1 MTTQTKNQN
10 KETFEYKA
18 EMKQLLQ
25 LIAHSLYTHPEVF
38 IRELVSNSSDALNKI
53 RFKKLTEKNVY
64 QADKEL
70 RIDIKIDEEKQTF
83 SISDTGIGMTKENL
97 INQLGTVAKSG
108 TSEFL
113 QQLKK
118 SKENVE
124 GSLIG
129 QFGVG
134 FYSVYMVTD
143 KISVKTR
150 NYEEG
155 STGYKWTSKGDEKFE
170 ITDTKK
176 EDRGTQIYFKLK
188 DEYKEFATESR
199 VRGILKKYSNFIEY
213 PIYLNGE
220 KINTVDA
227 IWQKSKSEISTE
239 DANEFYKFIS
249 NDYQDPFDY
258 IHLDLEGVVSFK
270 SLVFFPKKAP
280 MNMFADDFRTT
291 LHLYTNKV
299 FIQDDADWLLP
310 DYLRFCKGVIDT
322 SDLPLNVS
330 REVTQ
335 HSPVMTKIKNIITG
349 KILGE
354 FENWAKND
362 VEKYNTFYKE
372 FGTML
377 KTGLN
382 SDFSNRDRIS
392 KLLRFQTSKR
402 EELISFD
409 QYLELA
415 NKETK
420 KIYYLSAESLEAAK
434 RNPNLEYFKKNDIEV
449 IFLTDPIDSFVIPQ
463 LYQYEENLLVSIDK
477 EELENDEIK
486 DENDSNKASDK
497 FVAAIKEVLGE
508 KVADVKKSKRLV
520 DSPCTIVAGKDGMD
534 VHTERMMKMMDKTFE
549 GAKKVFEV
557 NLNHKILQNLT
568 KYFDEKG
575 VDERFKTV
583 VEQLYGSALLIE
595 GELKNPADYVAK
607 VYEMIEEQTN

>member
-1 MTTQTKNQN
+1 MTTQTKKQI

-64 QADKEL
+64 QPDKEL

-83 SISDTGIGMTKENL
+83 SISDTGIGMTKDNL

-113 QQLKK
+113 EQLKK
-118 SKENVE
+118 GKQKAD

-155 STGYKWTSKGDEKFE
+155 SEAYKWTSKGDEKFE
-170 ITDTKK
+170 ITEAKK

-188 DEYKEFATESR
+188 DEYKEFASESR

-227 IWQKSKSEISTE
+227 IWQKSKSEITTE
-239 DANEFYKFIS
+239 EANEFYKFIS
-249 NDYQDPFDY
+249 TDYQDPFDY
-258 IHLDLEGVVSFK
+258 IHLDLEGIVTFK
-270 SLVFFPKKAP
+270 ALVFFPKKAP

-299 FIQDDADWLLP
+299 FIQDNADWLLP

-335 HSPVMTKIKNIITG
+335 HSPVMAKIKNIITG

-362 VEKYNTFYKE
+362 VEKFNAFYKE

-382 SDFSNRDRIS
+382 SDFSNRERIS

-402 EELISFD
+402 DELTSFD
-409 QYLELA
+409 QYLETA
-415 NKETK
+415 DKELK
-420 KIYYLSAESLEAAK
+420 KIYYLSAESLESAK

-463 LYQYEENLLVSIDK
+463 LYQYDEHQLVSIDK
-477 EELENDEIK
+477 EELDNEENK
-486 DENDSNKASDK
+486 DGEDNKESVK
-497 FVAAIKEVLGE
+497 IVTAIKEILGD
-508 KVADVKKSKRLV
+508 KVADVKESKRLV

-534 VHTERMMKMMDKTFE
+534 AHTERMMKMMDNTFE

-568 KYFDEKG
+568 NYFNENGADDK
-575 VDERFKTV
+575 FNSV

-607 VYEMIEEQTN
+607 VYDMIEAHTN

>member
-1 MTTQTKNQN
+1 MTTQTKKQI

-64 QADKEL
+64 QPDKEL
-70 RIDIKIDEEKQTF
+70 RIDINIDEEKQTF
-83 SISDTGIGMTKENL
+83 SISDTGLGMTKDNL

-113 QQLKK
+113 AQLKK
-118 SKENVE
+118 GKEKAD

-155 STGYKWTSKGDEKFE
+155 SEGYKWTSKGDEKFE
-170 ITDTKK
+170 IAEAKK

-188 DEYKEFATESR
+188 DEYKEFATEAR
-199 VRGILKKYSNFIEY
+199 VRAILKKYSNFIEY

-220 KINTVDA
+220 EINTVDA
-227 IWQKSKSEISTE
+227 IWQKSKSEITPDE
-239 DANEFYKFIS
+239 ANEFYKFIS

-270 SLVFFPKKAP
+270 ALVFFPSKAP
-280 MNMFADDFRTT
+280 MNMFSDDFRTT

-299 FIQDDADWLLP
+299 FIQDNADWLLP

-335 HSPVMTKIKNIITG
+335 HSPVMAKIKNIITG
-349 KILGE
+349 KILSE
-354 FENWAKND
+354 FESWAKKD
-362 VEKYNTFYKE
+362 VEKFNTFYKE

-382 SDFSNRDRIS
+382 SDFSNRDRLS

-402 EELISFD
+402 DELTSFD

-415 NKETK
+415 DKEVK
-420 KIYYLSAESLEAAK
+420 KIYYLSAENLETAK
-434 RNPNLEYFKKNDIEV
+434 RNPNLEYFKKNEIEV
-449 IFLTDPIDSFVIPQ
+449 LFLTDPIDSFVIPQ
-463 LYQYEENLLVSIDK
+463 LYQYEDHELISIDK
-477 EELENDEIK
+477 ADLDNEEDADKEENKE
-486 DENDSNKASDK
+486 SDTL
-497 FVAAIKEVLGE
+497 VAAIKEILGD
-508 KVADVKKSKRLV
+508 KVADVKESKRLV

-534 VHTERMMKMMDKTFE
+534 AQTERMMKMMDKNFE

-557 NLNHKILQNLT
+557 NMDHNILKNLT
-568 KYFDEKG
+568 TYLDKNGTDDK
-575 VDERFKTV
+575 FKSI

-595 GELKNPADYVAK
+595 GELKNPSNYVAK
-607 VYEMIEEQTN
+607 VYDLIEANTN

>member
-1 MTTQTKNQN
+1 MTTQTKKQI

-64 QADKEL
+64 QPDKEL

-83 SISDTGIGMTKENL
+83 SISDTGIGMTKDNL

-113 QQLKK
+113 EQLKK
-118 SKENVE
+118 GKQKAD

-155 STGYKWTSKGDEKFE
+155 SEAYKWTSKGDEKFE
-170 ITDTKK
+170 ITEAKK

-188 DEYKEFATESR
+188 DEYKEFASESR

-227 IWQKSKSEISTE
+227 IWQKSKSEITTE
-239 DANEFYKFIS
+239 EANEFYKFIS
-249 NDYQDPFDY
+249 TDYQDPFDY
-258 IHLDLEGVVSFK
+258 IHLDLEGIVTFK
-270 SLVFFPKKAP
+270 ALVFFPKKAP

-299 FIQDDADWLLP
+299 FIQDNADWLLP

-335 HSPVMTKIKNIITG
+335 HSPVMAKIKNIITG

-362 VEKYNTFYKE
+362 VEKFNAFYKE

-382 SDFSNRDRIS
+382 SDFSNRERIS

-402 EELISFD
+402 DELTSFD
-409 QYLELA
+409 QYLETA
-415 NKETK
+415 DKELK
-420 KIYYLSAESLEAAK
+420 KIYYLSAESLESAK

-463 LYQYEENLLVSIDK
+463 LYQYDEHQLISIDK
-477 EELENDEIK
+477 EELDNEENK
-486 DENDSNKASDK
+486 DGEDNKESVK
-497 FVAAIKEVLGE
+497 IVTAIKEILGD
-508 KVADVKKSKRLV
+508 KVADVKESKRLV
-520 DSPCTIVAGKDGMD
+520 NSPCTIVAGKDGMD
-534 VHTERMMKMMDKTFE
+534 AHTERMMKMMDNTFE

-568 KYFDEKG
+568 NYFNENGADDK
-575 VDERFKTV
+575 FNSI

-607 VYEMIEEQTN
+607 VYDMIEAHTN

>member
-1 MTTQTKNQN
+1 MTTQTKKQI

-64 QADKEL
+64 QPDKEL

-83 SISDTGIGMTKENL
+83 SISDTGIGMTKDNL

-113 QQLKK
+113 EQLKK
-118 SKENVE
+118 GKQKAD

-155 STGYKWTSKGDEKFE
+155 SEAYKWTSKGDEKFE
-170 ITDTKK
+170 ITEAKK

-188 DEYKEFATESR
+188 DEYKEFASESR

-227 IWQKSKSEISTE
+227 IWQKSKSEITTE
-239 DANEFYKFIS
+239 EANEFYKFIS
-249 NDYQDPFDY
+249 TDYQDPFDY
-258 IHLDLEGVVSFK
+258 IHLDLEGIVTFK
-270 SLVFFPKKAP
+270 ALVFFPKKAP

-299 FIQDDADWLLP
+299 FIQDNADWLLP

-335 HSPVMTKIKNIITG
+335 HSPVMAKIKNIITG

-362 VEKYNTFYKE
+362 VEKFNAFYKE

-382 SDFSNRDRIS
+382 SDFSNRERIS

-402 EELISFD
+402 DELTSFD
-409 QYLELA
+409 QYLETA
-415 NKETK
+415 DKELK
-420 KIYYLSAESLEAAK
+420 KIYYLSAESLESAK

-463 LYQYEENLLVSIDK
+463 LYQYEEHQLVSIDK
-477 EELENDEIK
+477 EELDNEENK
-486 DENDSNKASDK
+486 DGEDNKESVK
-497 FVAAIKEVLGE
+497 IVTAIKEILGD
-508 KVADVKKSKRLV
+508 KVADVKESKRLV

-534 VHTERMMKMMDKTFE
+534 AHTERMMKMMDNSFE

-568 KYFDEKG
+568 NYFNENGADDK
-575 VDERFKTV
+575 FKSI

-607 VYEMIEEQTN
+607 VYDMIEAHTN

>member
-1 MTTQTKNQN
+1 MTTQTKKQI

-53 RFKKLTEKNVY
+53 RFKKLTEKYVY
-64 QADKEL
+64 QPDKEL

-83 SISDTGIGMTKENL
+83 SISDTGLGMTKDDL

-113 QQLKK
+113 AQLKK
-118 SKENVE
+118 GKDKAD

-143 KISVKTR
+143 KVSVKTR

-155 STGYKWTSKGDEKFE
+155 SVGYKWTSKGDEKFE
-170 ITDTKK
+170 ITEVKK

-188 DEYKEFATESR
+188 DEYKEFATEAR
-199 VRGILKKYSNFIEY
+199 VRAILKKYSNFIEY

-220 KINTVDA
+220 EINTVDA
-227 IWQKSKSEISTE
+227 IWQKSKSEITQE
-239 DANEFYKFIS
+239 EANEFYKFIS

-270 SLVFFPKKAP
+270 SLVFFPSKAP

-299 FIQDDADWLLP
+299 FIQDNADWLLP

-335 HSPVMTKIKNIITG
+335 HSPVMAKIKNIITG
-349 KILGE
+349 KILSE
-354 FENWAKND
+354 FETWAKKD
-362 VEKYNTFYKE
+362 IEKYNTFYNE

-382 SDFSNRDRIS
+382 SDFSNRERLS

-402 EELISFD
+402 DELTSFD
-409 QYLELA
+409 QYIELA
-415 NKETK
+415 DKEAK
-420 KIYYLSAESLEAAK
+420 KIYYLSAENLESAK
-434 RNPNLEYFKKNDIEV
+434 RNPNLEYFNKNDIEV

-463 LYQYEENLLVSIDK
+463 LYKYEEYELISIDK
-477 EELENDEIK
+477 AEFDNDEK
-486 DENDSNKASDK
+486 TENEENKESDK
-497 FVAAIKEVLGE
+497 LVAAIKDILGD
-508 KVADVKKSKRLV
+508 KVADVKESKRLV

-534 VHTERMMKMMDKTFE
+534 AQTERMMKMMDKNFE

-557 NLNHKILQNLT
+557 NLNHNILKNLT
-568 KYFDEKG
+568 AYLDKNGTD
-575 VDERFKTV
+575 DNFKNI

-595 GELKNPADYVAK
+595 GELKNPTDYVAK
-607 VYEMIEEQTN
+607 VYDLIEANTN

>member
-1 MTTQTKNQN
+1 MTTQTKKQI

-64 QADKEL
+64 QPDKEL
-70 RIDIKIDEEKQTF
+70 RIDINIDEEKQTF

-113 QQLKK
+113 EQLKK
-118 SKENVE
+118 GKQKADGN
-124 GSLIG
+124 LIG

-150 NYEEG
+150 NFEEG
-155 STGYKWTSKGDEKFE
+155 AEGYKWTSKGDEKFE
-170 ITDTKK
+170 ITEAKK
-176 EDRGTQIYFKLK
+176 ADRGTQIYFKLK

-199 VRGILKKYSNFIEY
+199 VRAILKKYSNFIEY

-220 KINTVDA
+220 EINTVDA
-227 IWQKSKSEISTE
+227 IWQKSKSEITQDE
-239 DANEFYKFIS
+239 ANEFYKFIS

-270 SLVFFPKKAP
+270 ALVFFPQKAP
-280 MNMFADDFRTT
+280 MNMFAEDFRTT

-299 FIQDDADWLLP
+299 FIQDNADWLLP

-335 HSPVMTKIKNIITG
+335 HSPVMAKIKSILTG

-354 FENWAKND
+354 FDSWAKND
-362 VEKYNTFYKE
+362 VEKFNTFYKE

-392 KLLRFQTSKR
+392 KLLRFQSSNR
-402 EELISFD
+402 DELISFD
-409 QYLELA
+409 QYLELSD
-415 NKETK
+415 KEIK
-420 KIYYLSAESLEAAK
+420 KIYYLSAENIESAK
-434 RNPNLEYFKKNDIEV
+434 RNPNLEYFKKNNIEV

-463 LYQYEENLLVSIDK
+463 LYQYEEHQLISIDK
-477 EELENDEIK
+477 EEIDNEESTEK
-486 DENDSNKASDK
+486 DENKEADK
-497 FVAAIKEVLGE
+497 LVAAIKEILGD
-508 KVADVKKSKRLV
+508 KVSDVKESKRLV

-534 VHTERMMKMMDKTFE
+534 AQTERMMKMMDKNFE

-557 NLNHKILQNLT
+557 NMNHKILKNLT
-568 KYFDEKG
+568 SYFEKNG
-575 VDERFKTV
+575 ADDKFNNI

-595 GELKNPADYVAK
+595 GELKNPTDYVAK
-607 VYEMIEEQTN
+607 VYDLIEAHTN

>member
-1 MTTQTKNQN
+1 MTTQTKKQI

-64 QADKEL
+64 QPDKEL
-70 RIDIKIDEEKQTF
+70 RIDITIDEEKQTF

-97 INQLGTVAKSG
+97 VNQLGTVAKSG

-113 QQLKK
+113 EQLKK
-118 SKENVE
+118 GKQKADGN
-124 GSLIG
+124 LIG

-155 STGYKWTSKGDEKFE
+155 SEAYRWTSKGDEKFE
-170 ITDTKK
+170 ISEVAK
-176 EDRGTQIYFKLK
+176 EDRGTQIQFKLK
-188 DEYKEFATESR
+188 DEYKEFATESK
-199 VRGILKKYSNFIEY
+199 VRAILKKYSNFIEY
-213 PIYLNGE
+213 PIYLNGQ
-220 KINTVDA
+220 KINTVEA
-227 IWQKSKSEISTE
+227 IWQKSKSEISKE

-258 IHLDLEGVVSFK
+258 IHLDLEGAVSFK
-270 SLVFFPKKAP
+270 ALVFFPQTAP
-280 MNMFADDFRTT
+280 NNMFADDFRTT

-299 FIQDDADWLLP
+299 FIQDNAEWLLP

-322 SDLPLNVS
+322 SDIPLNVS

-335 HSPVMTKIKNIITG
+335 HSPIMAKIKSIITG

-354 FENWAKND
+354 FETWAKTD
-362 VEKYNTFYKE
+362 IEKFNKFYNE

-392 KLLRFQTSKR
+392 KLLRFNSSKR
-402 EELISFD
+402 NELISFD
-409 QYLELA
+409 DYVVSA
-415 NKETK
+415 DKEQK
-420 KIYYLSAESLEAAK
+420 KIYYLSAENYDTAQ

-449 IFLTDPIDSFVIPQ
+449 LFLTDPIDSFVIPQ
-463 LYQYEENLLVSIDK
+463 LYKYEDYELISIDK
-477 EELENDEIK
+477 EEIEKEEKK
-486 DENDSNKASDK
+486 DEENSKTDENLI
-497 FVAAIKEVLGE
+497 VAIKEVLGD
-508 KVADVKKSKRLV
+508 KVADVKESNRLV

-534 VHTERMMKMMDKTFE
+534 AHTERMMKMMDKTFA

-557 NLNHKILQNLT
+557 NMDHKILKNLSVLLE
-568 KYFDEKG
+568 KNGKDEKFG
-575 VDERFKTV
+575 KV

-595 GELKNPADYVAK
+595 GELKNPTDYVSQ
-607 VYEMIEEQTN
+607 VYDLIEANTN

>member
-1 MTTQTKNQN
+1 MTTQTKKQV

-53 RFKKLTEKNVY
+53 RFKKLTEKNVL
-64 QADKEL
+64 QPDKEL

-97 INQLGTVAKSG
+97 VNQLGTVAKSG

-113 QQLKK
+113 EQLKK
-118 SKENVE
+118 GKQKADGN
-124 GSLIG
+124 LIG

-150 NYEEG
+150 NYEDG
-155 STGYKWTSKGDEKFE
+155 SQGYKWTSKGDEKFE
-170 ITDTKK
+170 ISELKK

-188 DEYKEFATESR
+188 DEYKEFASEAR
-199 VRGILKKYSNFIEY
+199 VREILKKYSNFIEY

-220 KINTVDA
+220 KINTVEA
-227 IWQKSKSEISTE
+227 VWQKSKSDITTGE
-239 DANEFYKFIS
+239 ANEFYKFIS

-270 SLVFFPKKAP
+270 SLVFFPQTAP
-280 MNMFADDFRTT
+280 NNMFADDFRTT

-299 FIQDDADWLLP
+299 FIQDDAEWLLP

-335 HSPVMTKIKNIITG
+335 HSPVMAKIKNIITG

-354 FENWAKND
+354 FESWAKND
-362 VEKYNTFYKE
+362 VEKYNKFYKE
-372 FGTML
+372 FGTMI

-382 SDFSNRDRIS
+382 SDFSNRDRLS

-402 EELISFD
+402 DELISFD
-409 QYLELA
+409 QYVELA
-415 NKETK
+415 DSEQK
-420 KIYYLSAESLEAAK
+420 KIYYLSAESVDAAK
-434 RNPNLEYFKKNDIEV
+434 RNPNLEYFTKNNIEV

-463 LYQYEENLLVSIDK
+463 LYKYEEYELISIDK
-477 EELENDEIK
+477 EEIK
-486 DENDSNKASDK
+486 DDSTKDEETNESNDK
-497 FVAAIKEVLGE
+497 VIAAIKEVLGD
-508 KVADVKKSKRLV
+508 KISDVKESKRLV
-520 DSPCTIVAGKDGMD
+520 DSPCTVVAGKDGMD
-534 VHTERMMKMMDKTFE
+534 AHTERMMKMMDKNFE
-549 GAKKVFEV
+549 GGKKVFEV
-557 NLNHKILQNLT
+557 NMDHKILKNLST
-568 KYFDEKG
+568 LHSKNGIDAK
-575 VDERFKTV
+575 FKNV
-583 VEQLYGSALLIE
+583 VFQLYSSALLIE
-595 GELKNPADYVAK
+595 GELKNPSEYVAN
-607 VYEMIEEQTN
+607 VYDLIEANTN

>member
-1 MTTQTKNQN
+1 MTTQTKKQI

-64 QADKEL
+64 QPDKEL
-70 RIDIKIDEEKQTF
+70 RIDINIDEEKQTF
-83 SISDTGIGMTKENL
+83 SISDTGTGMTKENL

-113 QQLKK
+113 EQLKK
-118 SKENVE
+118 GKQKADGN
-124 GSLIG
+124 LIG

-155 STGYKWTSKGDEKFE
+155 AEAYKWTSKGDEKFE
-170 ITDTKK
+170 ITEAKK

-199 VRGILKKYSNFIEY
+199 VRAILKKYSNFIEY
-213 PIYLNGE
+213 PIYLNGA

-227 IWQKSKSEISTE
+227 IWQKSKSEITKDE
-239 DANEFYKFIS
+239 ANEFYKFIS

-258 IHLDLEGVVSFK
+258 IHLDLEGAVSFK
-270 SLVFFPKKAP
+270 ALVFFPQKAP

-291 LHLYTNKV
+291 LQLYTNKV
-299 FIQDDADWLLP
+299 FIQDNADWLLP

-335 HSPVMTKIKNIITG
+335 HSPVMAKIKNIITG
-349 KILGE
+349 KILSE
-354 FENWAKND
+354 FESWAKND
-362 VEKYNTFYKE
+362 VEKFNSFYKE

-382 SDFSNRDRIS
+382 SDFSNRDRIA
-392 KLLRFQTSKR
+392 KLLKFQTSKR
-402 EELISFD
+402 DELVSFD
-409 QYLELA
+409 QYLEA
-415 NKETK
+415 ADKEVK
-420 KIYYLSAESLEAAK
+420 KIYYLSAESLETAK

-463 LYQYEENLLVSIDK
+463 LYQYEEHELVSIDK
-477 EELENDEIK
+477 EELDNEESTDK
-486 DENDSNKASDK
+486 DENKEADK
-497 FVAAIKEVLGE
+497 LVAAIKEILGN
-508 KVADVKKSKRLV
+508 KVADVKESKRLV
-520 DSPCTIVAGKDGMD
+520 DSPCTIVASKDGMD
-534 VHTERMMKMMDKTFE
+534 AQTERMMKMMDKSFE

-557 NLNHKILQNLT
+557 NLSHNILKNLT
-568 KYFDEKG
+568 TYLDKNGADDK
-575 VDERFKTV
+575 FKNI

-595 GELKNPADYVAK
+595 GELKNPTDYVAK
-607 VYEMIEEQTN
+607 VYDLIEAHTN

>member
-1 MTTQTKNQN
+1 MTTQTKKQV

-53 RFKKLTEKNVY
+53 RFKKLTEKNVH
-64 QADKEL
+64 QPDKEL

-97 INQLGTVAKSG
+97 VNQLGTVAKSG

-113 QQLKK
+113 EQLKK
-118 SKENVE
+118 GKQKADGN
-124 GSLIG
+124 LIG

-150 NYEEG
+150 NYEDD
-155 STGYKWTSKGDEKFE
+155 SQGYKWTSKGDEKFE
-170 ITDTKK
+170 ISDVKK

-188 DEYKEFATESR
+188 DEYKEFATEAR

-220 KINTVDA
+220 KINTVEA
-227 IWQKSKSEISTE
+227 VWQKSKSEITTDE
-239 DANEFYKFIS
+239 ANGFYKFIS

-270 SLVFFPKKAP
+270 ALVFFPQTAP
-280 MNMFADDFRTT
+280 NNMFADDFRTT

-299 FIQDDADWLLP
+299 FIQDDAEWLLP

-335 HSPVMTKIKNIITG
+335 HSPVMAKIKTIITG

-354 FENWAKND
+354 FESWAKND
-362 VEKYNTFYKE
+362 VEKFNKFYKE
-372 FGTML
+372 FGTMI

-382 SDFSNRDRIS
+382 SDFGNRDRLS

-402 EELISFD
+402 DELISFD
-409 QYLELA
+409 QYVELA
-415 NKETK
+415 DGEQK
-420 KIYYLSAESLEAAK
+420 KIYYLSAESVDAAK
-434 RNPNLEYFKKNDIEV
+434 RNPNLEYFTKNNIEV

-463 LYQYEENLLVSIDK
+463 LYKYEEHELISIDK
-477 EELENDEIK
+477 EEIKNDSTK
-486 DENDSNKASDK
+486 DEEPNESNDK
-497 FVAAIKEVLGE
+497 VIAAIKEVLGD
-508 KVADVKKSKRLV
+508 KISDVKESKRLV
-520 DSPCTIVAGKDGMD
+520 DSPCTVVAGKDGMD
-534 VHTERMMKMMDKTFE
+534 AHTERMMKMMDKSFE

-557 NLNHKILQNLT
+557 NMDHKILKNLST
-568 KYFDEKG
+568 LHSKNGIDSK
-575 VDERFKTV
+575 FKNV
-583 VEQLYGSALLIE
+583 VVQLYSSALLIE
-595 GELKNPADYVAK
+595 GELKNPSEYVAN
-607 VYEMIEEQTN
+607 VYDLIEANTN

>member
-1 MTTQTKNQN
+1 MTTQTKKQI

-64 QADKEL
+64 QPDKEL

-83 SISDTGIGMTKENL
+83 SISDTGIGMTKDNL

-113 QQLKK
+113 EQLKK
-118 SKENVE
+118 GKQKAD

-155 STGYKWTSKGDEKFE
+155 SEAYKWTSKGDEKFE
-170 ITDTKK
+170 ITEAKK

-188 DEYKEFATESR
+188 DEYKEFASESR

-227 IWQKSKSEISTE
+227 IWQKSKSEITTE
-239 DANEFYKFIS
+239 EANEFYKFIS
-249 NDYQDPFDY
+249 TDYQDPFDY
-258 IHLDLEGVVSFK
+258 IHLDLEGIVTFK
-270 SLVFFPKKAP
+270 ALVFFPKKAP

-299 FIQDDADWLLP
+299 FIQDNADWLLP

-335 HSPVMTKIKNIITG
+335 HSPVMAKIKNIITG

-362 VEKYNTFYKE
+362 VEKFNAFYKE

-382 SDFSNRDRIS
+382 SDFSNRERIS

-402 EELISFD
+402 DELTSFD
-409 QYLELA
+409 QYLETA
-415 NKETK
+415 DKELK
-420 KIYYLSAESLEAAK
+420 KIYYLSAESLESAK

-463 LYQYEENLLVSIDK
+463 LYQYEEHQLVSIDK
-477 EELENDEIK
+477 EELDNEENK
-486 DENDSNKASDK
+486 DGEDNKESVK
-497 FVAAIKEVLGE
+497 IVTAIKEILGD
-508 KVADVKKSKRLV
+508 KVADVKESKRLV

-534 VHTERMMKMMDKTFE
+534 AHTERMMKMMDNTFE

-568 KYFDEKG
+568 NYFNENGADDK
-575 VDERFKTV
+575 FNSI

-607 VYEMIEEQTN
+607 VYDMIEAHTN

>member
-1 MTTQTKNQN
+1 MTTQTKKQI

-64 QADKEL
+64 QPDKEL
-70 RIDIKIDEEKQTF
+70 RIDINIDEEKQTF
-83 SISDTGIGMTKENL
+83 SISDTGTGMTKENL

-113 QQLKK
+113 DQLKK
-118 SKENVE
+118 GKQKAD

-155 STGYKWTSKGDEKFE
+155 AEGYKWTSNGDEKFE
-170 ITDTKK
+170 IAEAKK

-188 DEYKEFATESR
+188 DEYKEFASETR
-199 VRGILKKYSNFIEY
+199 VRAILKKYSNFIEY

-220 KINTVDA
+220 EINTVDA
-227 IWQKSKSEISTE
+227 IWQKSKSEITQDE
-239 DANEFYKFIS
+239 ANEFYKFIS

-258 IHLDLEGVVSFK
+258 IHLDLEGAVSFK
-270 SLVFFPKKAP
+270 ALVFFPSKAP
-280 MNMFADDFRTT
+280 MNMFSDDFRTT

-299 FIQDDADWLLP
+299 FIQDNADWLLP

-335 HSPVMTKIKNIITG
+335 HSPVMAKIKSIITG
-349 KILGE
+349 KILSE
-354 FENWAKND
+354 FESWAKND
-362 VEKYNTFYKE
+362 VDKFNTFYNE
-372 FGTML
+372 FGTMI

-382 SDFSNRDRIS
+382 SDFSNRDRLS

-402 EELISFD
+402 DVLTSFD
-409 QYLELA
+409 QYLETA
-415 NKETK
+415 DKEAK
-420 KIYYLSAESLEAAK
+420 KIYYLNAESIETAK
-434 RNPNLEYFKKNDIEV
+434 RNPNLEYFRKNDIEV
-449 IFLTDPIDSFVIPQ
+449 LFLTDPIDSFVIPQ
-463 LYQYEENLLVSIDK
+463 LYQYEENELISIDK
-477 EELENDEIK
+477 ADLDDEDSADK
-486 DENDSNKASDK
+486 DENKESDNL
-497 FVAAIKEVLGE
+497 VVAIKEILGS
-508 KVADVKKSKRLV
+508 KVADVKESKRLV
-520 DSPCTIVAGKDGMD
+520 DSPCTIVASKDGMD
-534 VHTERMMKMMDKTFE
+534 AQTERMMKMMDKSFE

-557 NLNHKILQNLT
+557 NLDHNILKNLT
-568 KYFDEKG
+568 TYLDKNG
-575 VDERFKTV
+575 VDDKFKNI

-595 GELKNPADYVAK
+595 GELKNPTDYVAK
-607 VYEMIEEQTN
+607 VYDLIEANTN

>member
-1 MTTQTKNQN
+1 MTTQTKKQI

-64 QADKEL
+64 QPDKEL
-70 RIDIKIDEEKQTF
+70 RIDITIDEEKQTF
-83 SISDTGIGMTKENL
+83 SISDTGTGMTKENL

-113 QQLKK
+113 EQLKK
-118 SKENVE
+118 GKQKAD

-155 STGYKWTSKGDEKFE
+155 SEAYKWTSKGDEKFDIE
-170 ITDTKK
+170 EVKK

-199 VRGILKKYSNFIEY
+199 VRAILKKYSNFIEY
-213 PIYLNGE
+213 PIYLNGA

-227 IWQKSKSEISTE
+227 IWQKSKSEITKE
-239 DANEFYKFIS
+239 EANEFYKFIS

-258 IHLDLEGVVSFK
+258 IHLDLEGAVSFK
-270 SLVFFPKKAP
+270 ALVFFPQKAP

-291 LHLYTNKV
+291 LQLYTNKV
-299 FIQDDADWLLP
+299 FIQDNADWLLP

-335 HSPVMTKIKNIITG
+335 HSPVMAKIKNIITG

-354 FENWAKND
+354 FESWAKND
-362 VEKYNTFYKE
+362 VEKFNTFYKE

-382 SDFSNRDRIS
+382 SDFTNRDRIA
-392 KLLRFQTSKR
+392 KLLKFHTSKR
-402 EELISFD
+402 DELVSFD
-409 QYLELA
+409 QYLEAA
-415 NKETK
+415 NKEVK
-420 KIYYLSAESLEAAK
+420 KIYYLSAESLETAK

-463 LYQYEENLLVSIDK
+463 LYQYEDHELVSIDK
-477 EELENDEIK
+477 EELDNEVSTDK
-486 DENDSNKASDK
+486 DENKEADK
-497 FVAAIKEVLGE
+497 LVAAIKEILGN
-508 KVADVKKSKRLV
+508 KVADVKESKRLV
-520 DSPCTIVAGKDGMD
+520 DSPCTIVASKDGMD
-534 VHTERMMKMMDKTFE
+534 AQTERMMKMMDKSFE

-557 NLNHKILQNLT
+557 NLSHKILKNLT
-568 KYFDEKG
+568 TYLDKNGADDKF
-575 VDERFKTV
+575 RNII
-583 VEQLYGSALLIE
+583 EQLYGSALLIE
-595 GELKNPADYVAK
+595 GELKNPTDYVAK
-607 VYEMIEEQTN
+607 VYDLIEAHTN

>member
-227 IWQKSKSEISTE
+227 IWQK
-239 DANEFYKFIS
+239 
-249 NDYQDPFDY
+249 
-258 IHLDLEGVVSFK
+258 
-270 SLVFFPKKAP
+270 
-280 MNMFADDFRTT
+280 
-291 LHLYTNKV
+291 
-299 FIQDDADWLLP
+299 
-310 DYLRFCKGVIDT
+310 
-322 SDLPLNVS
+322 
-330 REVTQ
+330 
-335 HSPVMTKIKNIITG
+335 
-349 KILGE
+349 
-354 FENWAKND
+354 
-362 VEKYNTFYKE
+362 
-372 FGTML
+372 
-377 KTGLN
+377 
-382 SDFSNRDRIS
+382 
-392 KLLRFQTSKR
+392 
-402 EELISFD
+402 
-409 QYLELA
+409 
-415 NKETK
+415 
-420 KIYYLSAESLEAAK
+420 
-434 RNPNLEYFKKNDIEV
+434 
-449 IFLTDPIDSFVIPQ
+449 
-463 LYQYEENLLVSIDK
+463 
-477 EELENDEIK
+477 
-486 DENDSNKASDK
+486 
-497 FVAAIKEVLGE
+497 
-508 KVADVKKSKRLV
+508 
-520 DSPCTIVAGKDGMD
+520 
-534 VHTERMMKMMDKTFE
+534 
-549 GAKKVFEV
+549 
-557 NLNHKILQNLT
+557 
-568 KYFDEKG
+568 
-575 VDERFKTV
+575 
-583 VEQLYGSALLIE
+583 
-595 GELKNPADYVAK
+595 
-607 VYEMIEEQTN
+607 

>member
-1 MTTQTKNQN
+1 MTTQTKKQI

-64 QADKEL
+64 QPDKEL

-83 SISDTGIGMTKENL
+83 SISDTGIGMTKDNL

-113 QQLKK
+113 KQLKK
-118 SKENVE
+118 GKQKAD

-155 STGYKWTSKGDEKFE
+155 SEAYKWTSKGDEKFE
-170 ITDTKK
+170 ITEAKK

-188 DEYKEFATESR
+188 AEYKEFASESR

-227 IWQKSKSEISTE
+227 IWQKSKSEITTE
-239 DANEFYKFIS
+239 EANEFYKFIS
-249 NDYQDPFDY
+249 TDYQDPFDY
-258 IHLDLEGVVSFK
+258 IHLDLEGIVTFK
-270 SLVFFPKKAP
+270 ALVFFPKKAP

-299 FIQDDADWLLP
+299 FIQDNADWLLP

-335 HSPVMTKIKNIITG
+335 HSPVMAKIKNIITG

-362 VEKYNTFYKE
+362 VEKFNAFYKE

-382 SDFSNRDRIS
+382 SDFSNRERIS

-402 EELISFD
+402 DELTSFD
-409 QYLELA
+409 QYLETA
-415 NKETK
+415 DKELK
-420 KIYYLSAESLEAAK
+420 KIYYLSAESLESAK

-463 LYQYEENLLVSIDK
+463 LYQYEEHQLVSIDK
-477 EELENDEIK
+477 EELENEENK
-486 DENDSNKASDK
+486 DGEDNKESVK
-497 FVAAIKEVLGE
+497 IVTAIKEILGD
-508 KVADVKKSKRLV
+508 KVADVKESKRLV

-534 VHTERMMKMMDKTFE
+534 AHTERMMKMMDNTFE

-568 KYFDEKG
+568 NYFNENGADDK
-575 VDERFKTV
+575 FNSI

-607 VYEMIEEQTN
+607 VYDMIEAHTN

>member
-1 MTTQTKNQN
+1 MTTQTKKQI

-64 QADKEL
+64 QPDKEL

-83 SISDTGIGMTKENL
+83 SISDTGIGMTKDNL

-113 QQLKK
+113 EQLKK
-118 SKENVE
+118 GKQKAD

-155 STGYKWTSKGDEKFE
+155 SEAYKWTSKGDEKFE
-170 ITDTKK
+170 ITEAKK

-188 DEYKEFATESR
+188 DEYKEFASESR

-227 IWQKSKSEISTE
+227 IWQKSKSEITTE
-239 DANEFYKFIS
+239 EANEFYKFIS
-249 NDYQDPFDY
+249 TDYQDPFDY
-258 IHLDLEGVVSFK
+258 IHLDLEGIVTFK
-270 SLVFFPKKAP
+270 ALVFFPKKAP

-299 FIQDDADWLLP
+299 FIQDNADWLLP

-335 HSPVMTKIKNIITG
+335 HSPVMAKIKNIITG

-362 VEKYNTFYKE
+362 VEKFNAFYKE

-382 SDFSNRDRIS
+382 SDFSNRERIS

-402 EELISFD
+402 DELTSFD
-409 QYLELA
+409 QYLETA
-415 NKETK
+415 DKELK
-420 KIYYLSAESLEAAK
+420 KIYYLSAESLESAK

-463 LYQYEENLLVSIDK
+463 LYQYDEHQLVSIDK
-477 EELENDEIK
+477 EELDNEENK
-486 DENDSNKASDK
+486 DGEDNKESVK
-497 FVAAIKEVLGE
+497 IVTAIKEILGD
-508 KVADVKKSKRLV
+508 KVADVKESKRLV

-534 VHTERMMKMMDKTFE
+534 AHTERMMKMMDNTFE

-568 KYFDEKG
+568 NYFNENGADDK
-575 VDERFKTV
+575 FNSI

-607 VYEMIEEQTN
+607 VYDMIEAHTN

>member
-1 MTTQTKNQN
+1 MTTQTKKQI

-64 QADKEL
+64 QPDKEL

-83 SISDTGIGMTKENL
+83 SISDTGIGMTKDNL

-113 QQLKK
+113 EQLKK
-118 SKENVE
+118 GKQKAD

-155 STGYKWTSKGDEKFE
+155 SEAYKWTSKGDEKFE
-170 ITDTKK
+170 ITEAKK

-188 DEYKEFATESR
+188 DEYKEFASESR

-220 KINTVDA
+220 KINIVDA
-227 IWQKSKSEISTE
+227 IWQKSKSEITTE
-239 DANEFYKFIS
+239 EANEFYKFIS
-249 NDYQDPFDY
+249 TDYQDPFDY
-258 IHLDLEGVVSFK
+258 IHLDLEGIVTFK
-270 SLVFFPKKAP
+270 ALVFFPKKAP

-299 FIQDDADWLLP
+299 FIQDNANWLLP

-335 HSPVMTKIKNIITG
+335 HSPVMAKIKNIITG

-362 VEKYNTFYKE
+362 VEKFNAFYKE

-382 SDFSNRDRIS
+382 SDFSNRERIS

-402 EELISFD
+402 DELTSFD
-409 QYLELA
+409 QYLETA
-415 NKETK
+415 DKELK
-420 KIYYLSAESLEAAK
+420 KIYYLSAESLESAK

-463 LYQYEENLLVSIDK
+463 LYQYDEHQLVSIDK
-477 EELENDEIK
+477 EELDNEENK
-486 DENDSNKASDK
+486 DGEDNKESVK
-497 FVAAIKEVLGE
+497 IVTAIKEILGD
-508 KVADVKKSKRLV
+508 KVADVKESKRLV

-534 VHTERMMKMMDKTFE
+534 AHTERMMKMMDNTFE

-568 KYFDEKG
+568 NYFNENGADDK
-575 VDERFKTV
+575 FKSI

-607 VYEMIEEQTN
+607 VYDMIEAHTN

>member
-1 MTTQTKNQN
+1 MTTQTKKQI

-53 RFKKLTEKNVY
+53 RFKKLTDKNVY
-64 QADKEL
+64 QPDKEL
-70 RIDIKIDEEKQTF
+70 RIDINIDEEKQTF

-113 QQLKK
+113 EQLKK
-118 SKENVE
+118 GKQKAD

-150 NYEEG
+150 NFEEG
-155 STGYKWTSKGDEKFE
+155 SNGYKWTSKGDEKFE
-170 ITDTKK
+170 IVEAKK

-199 VRGILKKYSNFIEY
+199 VRAILKKYSNFIEY

-220 KINTVDA
+220 EINTVDA
-227 IWQKSKSEISTE
+227 IWQKSKSEINQE
-239 DANEFYKFIS
+239 EANEFYKFIS
-249 NDYQDPFDY
+249 NDYQDPSDY

-270 SLVFFPKKAP
+270 ALVFFPQKAP

-299 FIQDDADWLLP
+299 FIQDNADWLLP

-335 HSPVMTKIKNIITG
+335 HSPVMAKIKSIITG
-349 KILGE
+349 KILSE
-354 FENWAKND
+354 FESWAKND
-362 VEKYNTFYKE
+362 VEKFNAFYKE

-382 SDFSNRDRIS
+382 SDFSNRDRIT
-392 KLLRFQTSKR
+392 KLLRFQTSNR
-402 EELISFD
+402 DELISFD

-415 NKETK
+415 DTEVK
-420 KIYYLSAESLEAAK
+420 KIYYLSAENIESAK
-434 RNPNLEYFKKNDIEV
+434 RNPNMEYFKKNDIEV

-463 LYQYEENLLVSIDK
+463 LYQYEEYQLVSIDK
-477 EELENDEIK
+477 EELDTEESKENE
-486 DENDSNKASDK
+486 ENKETDK
-497 FVAAIKEVLGE
+497 LVVAIKEILGD
-508 KVADVKKSKRLV
+508 KVADVKESKRLV

-534 VHTERMMKMMDKTFE
+534 AQTERMMKMMDKNFE

-557 NLNHKILQNLT
+557 NLNHNILKNLNT
-568 KYFDEKG
+568 YFDKNG
-575 VDERFKTV
+575 VDDKFKSI

-595 GELKNPADYVAK
+595 GELKNPTDYVAS
-607 VYEMIEEQTN
+607 VYDLLEAHTN

>member
-1 MTTQTKNQN
+1 MTTQTKKQI

-64 QADKEL
+64 QLDKEL

-83 SISDTGIGMTKENL
+83 SISDTGLGMTKDDL

-113 QQLKK
+113 AQLKK
-118 SKENVE
+118 GKDKAD

-143 KISVKTR
+143 KVSVKTR

-155 STGYKWTSKGDEKFE
+155 SVGYKWTSKGDEKFE
-170 ITDTKK
+170 ITEVKK

-188 DEYKEFATESR
+188 DEYKEFATEAR
-199 VRGILKKYSNFIEY
+199 VRAILKKYSNFIEY

-220 KINTVDA
+220 EINTVDA
-227 IWQKSKSEISTE
+227 IWQKSKSEITQE
-239 DANEFYKFIS
+239 EANEFYKFIS

-270 SLVFFPKKAP
+270 SLVFFPSKAP

-299 FIQDDADWLLP
+299 FIQDNADWLLP

-335 HSPVMTKIKNIITG
+335 HSPVMAKIKSIITG
-349 KILGE
+349 KILSE
-354 FENWAKND
+354 FETWAKKD
-362 VEKYNTFYKE
+362 IEKYNTFYNE

-382 SDFSNRDRIS
+382 SDFSNRERLS

-402 EELISFD
+402 DELTSFD
-409 QYLELA
+409 QYIELA
-415 NKETK
+415 DKEAK
-420 KIYYLSAESLEAAK
+420 KIYYLSAENLESAK
-434 RNPNLEYFKKNDIEV
+434 RNPNMEYFNKNDIEV

-463 LYQYEENLLVSIDK
+463 LYKYEEYELISIDK
-477 EELENDEIK
+477 AEFDNDEK
-486 DENDSNKASDK
+486 TENEENKESDK
-497 FVAAIKEVLGE
+497 LVAAIKDILGD
-508 KVADVKKSKRLV
+508 KVADVKESKRLV

-534 VHTERMMKMMDKTFE
+534 AQTERMMKMMDKNFE

-557 NLNHKILQNLT
+557 NLNHNILKNLT
-568 KYFDEKG
+568 AYLDKNGTD
-575 VDERFKTV
+575 DNFKNI

-595 GELKNPADYVAK
+595 GELKNPTDYVAK
-607 VYEMIEEQTN
+607 VYDLIEANTN

>member
-1 MTTQTKNQN
+1 MTTQTKKQI

-64 QADKEL
+64 QPDKEL

-83 SISDTGIGMTKENL
+83 SISDTGIGMTKDNL

-113 QQLKK
+113 EQLKK
-118 SKENVE
+118 GKQKAD

-134 FYSVYMVTD
+134 FYSVYMVTN

-155 STGYKWTSKGDEKFE
+155 SEAYKWTSKGDEKFE
-170 ITDTKK
+170 ITEAKK

-188 DEYKEFATESR
+188 DEYKEFASESR

-227 IWQKSKSEISTE
+227 IWQKSKSEITTE
-239 DANEFYKFIS
+239 EANEFYKFIS
-249 NDYQDPFDY
+249 TDYQDPFDY
-258 IHLDLEGVVSFK
+258 IHLDLEGIVTFK
-270 SLVFFPKKAP
+270 ALVFFPKKAP

-299 FIQDDADWLLP
+299 FIQDNADWLLP

-335 HSPVMTKIKNIITG
+335 HSPVMAKIKNIITG

-362 VEKYNTFYKE
+362 VEKFNAFYKE

-382 SDFSNRDRIS
+382 SDFSNRERIS

-402 EELISFD
+402 DELTSFD
-409 QYLELA
+409 QYLETA
-415 NKETK
+415 DKELK
-420 KIYYLSAESLEAAK
+420 KIYYLSAESLESAK

-463 LYQYEENLLVSIDK
+463 LYQYDEHQLISIDK
-477 EELENDEIK
+477 EELDNEENK
-486 DENDSNKASDK
+486 DGEDNKESVK
-497 FVAAIKEVLGE
+497 IVTAIKEILGD
-508 KVADVKKSKRLV
+508 KVADVKESKRLV

-534 VHTERMMKMMDKTFE
+534 AHTERMMKMMDNTFE

-568 KYFDEKG
+568 NYFNENGADDK
-575 VDERFKTV
+575 FNSV

-607 VYEMIEEQTN
+607 VYDMIEAHTN

>member
-1 MTTQTKNQN
+1 MTTQTKKQI

-53 RFKKLTEKNVY
+53 RFKKLTEKNVS
-64 QADKEL
+64 QPDKEL

-83 SISDTGIGMTKENL
+83 SISDTGLGMTKDDL

-108 TSEFL
+108 TSEFIA
-113 QQLKK
+113 QLKK
-118 SKENVE
+118 GKDKAD

-143 KISVKTR
+143 KVSVKTR

-155 STGYKWTSKGDEKFE
+155 SVGYKWTSKGDEKFE
-170 ITDTKK
+170 ITEVKK

-188 DEYKEFATESR
+188 DEYKEFATEAR
-199 VRGILKKYSNFIEY
+199 VRAILKKYSNFIEY

-220 KINTVDA
+220 EINTVDA
-227 IWQKSKSEISTE
+227 IWQKSKSEITQE
-239 DANEFYKFIS
+239 EANEFYKFIS

-270 SLVFFPKKAP
+270 SLVFFPSKAP

-299 FIQDDADWLLP
+299 FIQDNADWLLP

-335 HSPVMTKIKNIITG
+335 HSPVMAKIKSIITG
-349 KILGE
+349 KILSE
-354 FENWAKND
+354 FETWAKKD
-362 VEKYNTFYKE
+362 IEKYNTFYNE

-382 SDFSNRDRIS
+382 SDFSNRERLS

-402 EELISFD
+402 DELTSFD
-409 QYLELA
+409 QYIELA
-415 NKETK
+415 DKEAK
-420 KIYYLSAESLEAAK
+420 KIYYLSAENLESAK
-434 RNPNLEYFKKNDIEV
+434 RNPNLEYFNKNDIEV

-463 LYQYEENLLVSIDK
+463 LYKYEEYELISIDK
-477 EELENDEIK
+477 AEFDNDEK
-486 DENDSNKASDK
+486 TENEENKESDK
-497 FVAAIKEVLGE
+497 LVAAIKDILGD
-508 KVADVKKSKRLV
+508 KVADVKESKRLV

-534 VHTERMMKMMDKTFE
+534 AQTERMMKMMDKNFE

-557 NLNHKILQNLT
+557 NLNHNILKNLT
-568 KYFDEKG
+568 SYLDKNGTD
-575 VDERFKTV
+575 DNFKNI

-595 GELKNPADYVAK
+595 GELKNPTDYVSK
-607 VYEMIEEQTN
+607 VYDLIEANTN

>member
-1 MTTQTKNQN
+1 MTTQTKKQI

-64 QADKEL
+64 QPDKEL
-70 RIDIKIDEEKQTF
+70 RIDINIDEEKQTF
-83 SISDTGIGMTKENL
+83 SISDTGTGMTKENL

-113 QQLKK
+113 EQLKK
-118 SKENVE
+118 GKQKADGN
-124 GSLIG
+124 LIG

-155 STGYKWTSKGDEKFE
+155 AEAYKWTSKGDEKFE
-170 ITDTKK
+170 ITEAKK
-176 EDRGTQIYFKLK
+176 EDRGTEIYFKLK

-199 VRGILKKYSNFIEY
+199 VRAILKKYSNFIEY
-213 PIYLNGE
+213 PIYLNGA

-227 IWQKSKSEISTE
+227 IWQKSKSEITKE
-239 DANEFYKFIS
+239 EANEFYKFIS

-258 IHLDLEGVVSFK
+258 IHLDLEGAVSFK
-270 SLVFFPKKAP
+270 ALVFFPQKAP

-291 LHLYTNKV
+291 LQLYTNKV
-299 FIQDDADWLLP
+299 FIQDNADWLLP

-335 HSPVMTKIKNIITG
+335 HSPVMAKIKNIITG

-354 FENWAKND
+354 FESWAKND
-362 VEKYNTFYKE
+362 VEKFNTFYKE

-382 SDFSNRDRIS
+382 SDFGNRDRIA

-402 EELISFD
+402 DELVSFD
-409 QYLELA
+409 QYLEAA
-415 NKETK
+415 NKEVK
-420 KIYYLSAESLEAAK
+420 KIYYLSSESLETAK

-463 LYQYEENLLVSIDK
+463 LYQYEDHELVSIDK
-477 EELENDEIK
+477 EELDNEESTDK
-486 DENDSNKASDK
+486 DENKEADK
-497 FVAAIKEVLGE
+497 LVAAIKEILGN
-508 KVADVKKSKRLV
+508 KVADVKESKRLV
-520 DSPCTIVAGKDGMD
+520 DSPCTIVASKDGMD
-534 VHTERMMKMMDKTFE
+534 AQTERMMKMMDKSFE

-557 NLNHKILQNLT
+557 NMSHNILKNLT
-568 KYFDEKG
+568 TYLDKNSADDK
-575 VDERFKTV
+575 FKNI

-595 GELKNPADYVAK
+595 GELKNPTDYVAK
-607 VYEMIEEQTN
+607 VYDLIEAHTN

>member
-1 MTTQTKNQN
+1 MTTQTKKQI

-64 QADKEL
+64 QPDKEL

-83 SISDTGIGMTKENL
+83 SISDTGIGMTKDNL

-113 QQLKK
+113 EQLKK
-118 SKENVE
+118 GKQKAD

-155 STGYKWTSKGDEKFE
+155 SEAYKWTSKGDEKFE
-170 ITDTKK
+170 ITEAKK

-188 DEYKEFATESR
+188 DEYKEFASESR

-227 IWQKSKSEISTE
+227 IWQKSKSEITTE
-239 DANEFYKFIS
+239 EANEFYKFIS
-249 NDYQDPFDY
+249 TDYQDPFDY
-258 IHLDLEGVVSFK
+258 IHLDLEGIVTFK
-270 SLVFFPKKAP
+270 ALVFFPKKAP

-299 FIQDDADWLLP
+299 FIQDNADWLLP

-335 HSPVMTKIKNIITG
+335 HSPVMAKIKNIITG

-362 VEKYNTFYKE
+362 VEKFNAFYKE

-382 SDFSNRDRIS
+382 SDFSNRERIS

-402 EELISFD
+402 DELTSFD
-409 QYLELA
+409 QYLETA
-415 NKETK
+415 DKELK
-420 KIYYLSAESLEAAK
+420 KIYYLSAESLESAK

-463 LYQYEENLLVSIDK
+463 LYQYEEYQLVSIDK
-477 EELENDEIK
+477 EELDNEENK
-486 DENDSNKASDK
+486 DGEDNKESVK
-497 FVAAIKEVLGE
+497 IVTAIKEILGD
-508 KVADVKKSKRLV
+508 KVADVKESKRLV

-534 VHTERMMKMMDKTFE
+534 AHTERMMKMMDNTFE

-568 KYFDEKG
+568 NYFNENGADDK
-575 VDERFKTV
+575 FKSI

-607 VYEMIEEQTN
+607 VYDMIEAHTN